1 MSPGVVGKK
10 QISSQ
15 KSQLPQSEGA
25 GERGKKETI
34 SEKRCVGYSWRVG
47 CRLGKVGR
55 RGDVSGDVMTGV
67 AR

>member
-25 GERGKKETI
+25 GER
-34 SEKRCVGYSWRVG
+34 EKRKLLVKSDVAGTRGEWGVGW
-47 CRLGKVGR
+47 GR
-55 RGDVSGDVMTGV
+55 WDAGAV
-67 AR
+67 